1 MAKQYCSKCGDDW
14 EKVCLCPGGQA
25 VPLPGPSGTQIQ
37 WGPMIVLTRRD
48 NGKQT
53 AINKNAIVLL
63 DVSVDGQGTLIV
75 TEKYIREV
83 KESLIF
89 VVRAL
94 GR

>member
-1 MAKQYCSKCGDDW
+1 
-14 EKVCLCPGGQA
+14 
-25 VPLPGPSGTQIQ
+25 
-37 WGPMIVLTRRD
+37 MIVLTRRD